1 LNLKI
6 IFILYQ
12 ISFNSENEENDNF
25 NKDYT
30 IKTYKKNRKKDSPIE
45 NNLFIYENK
54 SKNSLSKNNEV
65 SNFFKDDSA
74 FSSEK
79 YLDFQI
85 SSLKENK
92 KKEEGIPSSIP
103 NINILNKN
111 NFNTKN
117 IINNTLDKNINYK
130 FKNNHTE
137 NQVSF
142 NSEESVNSKDNI
154 EKINQKCFNKFVKIK
169 KKVRNKSKKDSLNLK
184 LSNKNMNRGDINN
197 NHNNIMLNNQIIINE
212 NKIENFKEFILLEWK
227 KNMMIQNSSFE
238 IIKEGSVFKLENPA
252 NIKIISKEVNNLVKK
267 NSNKLF
273 FTVDEEEIINDKKND
288 FVDLLDKANNIKK
301 IRSKSED
308 KVLTDKIILE
318 KFEKKNE
325 KKFSEKVIHDVKNSE
340 KKILRK
346 FLLNDTIEK
355 NILQENNL
363 PYNKYK
369 DKEQDYLK
377 KLNDDSL
384 IYIVIDDNI
393 HIRNSEKNLLNKF
406 FKDWKKKNS
415 NSKFNFN
422 VIDGGDGID
431 ALKFIIDPLLSKRIR
446 GIFIDENMEYMN
458 GSEAIKIIRK
468 FQIVNKI
475 NKFNIASITAF
486 EDSITKANII
496 QAGSDDIYIKPLS
509 RNHLQDFF
517 NKFPIK

>member
-1 LNLKI
+1 MESQVSLNLKI

-288 FVDLLDKANNIKK
+288 F
-301 IRSKSED
+301 
-308 KVLTDKIILE
+308 
-318 KFEKKNE
+318 
-325 KKFSEKVIHDVKNSE
+325 
-340 KKILRK
+340 
-346 FLLNDTIEK
+346 FLCET
-355 NILQENNL
+355 
-363 PYNKYK
+363 
-369 DKEQDYLK
+369 
-377 KLNDDSL
+377 
-384 IYIVIDDNI
+384 
-393 HIRNSEKNLLNKF
+393 F
-406 FKDWKKKNS
+406 
-415 NSKFNFN
+415 
-422 VIDGGDGID
+422 
-431 ALKFIIDPLLSKRIR
+431 
-446 GIFIDENMEYMN
+446 
-458 GSEAIKIIRK
+458 
-468 FQIVNKI
+468 
-475 NKFNIASITAF
+475 
-486 EDSITKANII
+486 
-496 QAGSDDIYIKPLS
+496 
-509 RNHLQDFF
+509 
-517 NKFPIK
+517 